1 MDFGPRV
8 ITPGFVALGRKT
20 QLGKGN
26 FVVRG
31 MVAIRSPQG
40 AGDRI
45 RLIRTRSHSL
55 IQKNFLA
62 CKLTAAEKNPAPL
75 AGSSSP
81 VATLQIRKCQRRN
94 FEL

>member
-1 MDFGPRV
+1 MDFGPRD

-26 FVVRG
+26 FAVRG

-55 IQKNFLA
+55 ILKNFLA
-62 CKLTAAEKNPAPL
+62 CRLIVGGKKPAPP
-75 AGSSSP
+75 AGCSSP
-81 VATLQIRKCQRRN
+81 IAALQTAKYQSRN

>member
-1 MDFGPRV
+1 MDFGPRD

-26 FVVRG
+26 FAVRG

-55 IQKNFLA
+55 IQKNLLA
-62 CKLTAAEKNPAPL
+62 C
-75 AGSSSP
+75 
-81 VATLQIRKCQRRN
+81 
-94 FEL
+94 